1 MKFLKLVAGYDHKA
15 KEEGQKELNTARP
28 QLYAPTFCFFHEFM
42 HLFPIFVWS
51 QPNAQGNNVFPDC
64 IPFFFFGAHKNKKS
78 GFYSMYNFN

>member
-51 QPNAQGNNVFPDC
+51 QPNAQGNNVSQIVC
-64 IPFFFFGAHKNKKS
+64 HFFFWCTQKQKIRVLQYVQF
-78 GFYSMYNFN
+78 